1 MRLYQGIRSLI
12 LSLFRKILFLWVR
25 TDVSGNTLEALGLDP
40 DKPVCYVL
48 QYSSLS
54 SRLVL
59 EQEVIRARLPGA
71 TDTLPVKNGPSH
83 SFFFLYKRIGGLFR
97 GGRHKPVPTR
107 EFTDLVHFGLE
118 HPDQDVQIV
127 PVSLFWG
134 RSPDKEKSLVKLLL
148 SDTWSV
154 AGRLQKFLIILVHG
168 RNTYVQFNQPL
179 SLRQVVDEYRD
190 NEQKA
195 NRKLARILRTHFR
208 RVRQAVLGP
217 DLSHRRT
224 LVEGLVR
231 TQAVKE
237 AIRETA
243 AKDDIPP
250 EKVRAKAYKY
260 ADEIAASM
268 SIVTIRFLEL
278 VLAWLWNRIYNG
290 IAIHNIGVAKEAAQD
305 NAVVYVPCHRSHID
319 YLLLSYVLYK
329 NGLMPPHI
337 AAGINLNMP
346 IVGPI
351 LRRGGAFFMRRSFK
365 DNPLYATVFNEYM
378 HVMFTRGYSVEYFVE
393 GGRSRTGRML
403 PPRPGMLSMTVRSFL
418 RDHRK
423 PIVFVPVYIGYEKVM
438 EGRSYLGELRGKK
451 KQKESIFGLAK
462 TARKLTNSFGR
473 VAVNFGDPI
482 HLDKVLDDVHESWRH
497 EAYDTE
503 YRPSWLNQAVDNLSQ
518 RVASNINASVA
529 VNPIGMTA
537 TVLLGTER
545 LAMDEGQLIR
555 LLDKYADLLRA
566 YPYAE
571 TITLPEGTGRD
582 WIAYCENMG
591 LITRQPQKLGDIIA
605 LEGSNAILMT
615 YYRNNIQHLF
625 ALPALIASLFEN
637 KASLSREKI
646 VFLTSVAYPYL
657 QSELF
662 LQYDQEKVD
671 AVINQWIDVLVDQ
684 GLLIRLEDERLGRP
698 EEGTEA
704 MLRSRIL
711 SRFIIQT
718 LERTSRIDPLMDHPN
733 LFPFILDLM
742 GPYLQIMG
750 SQIYV
755 RYPNKKDE
763 NLSGWHTDAGPSL
776 RQVRVGPD
784 SLPLNFKIQ
793 FFLTEIPEENCA
805 NFMLVPGSHRR
816 ELLEDSPHRSRK
828 GNPPGA
834 VQLIC
839 QPGDCAIFPNT
850 LWHSVAPNHSDTVR
864 RSITFRYGQ
873 MWCRPYDYEKCPE
886 KVLARMTPRRRRL
899 MGDMGKNYTATDYF
913 KPKDQIEVIMDGL
926 NFECPH
932 V

>member
-1 MRLYQGIRSLI
+1 MRILQALRSLI
-12 LSLFRKILFLWVR
+12 LTFFRKILFLWVR
-25 TDVSGNTLEALGLDP
+25 TDVSGNSREALGLDP

-48 QYSSLS
+48 QYSSMS

-59 EQEVIRARLPGA
+59 EQEVLRAGLPGA
-71 TDTLPVKNGPSH
+71 EASLPVKNGPVH
-83 SFFFLYKRIGGLFR
+83 SFFFLYRRIGGLFR
-97 GGRHKPVPTR
+97 KRQTPVPTS
-107 EFTDLVHFGLE
+107 EFKALVRYGLE
-118 HPDQDVQIV
+118 NPEKDVQIV

-154 AGRLQKFLIILVHG
+154 AGRLQKLLIIMLHG
-168 RNTYVQFNQPL
+168 RSTYVQFNQPL
-179 SLRQVVDEYRD
+179 SLKQVIDEYRHS
-190 NEQKA
+190 EERA

-243 AKDDIPP
+243 RQDDIPP

-268 SIVTIRFLEL
+268 SIVTIRFLEV
-278 VLAWLWNRIYNG
+278 VLSWLWNRIYNG
-290 IAIHNIGVAKEAAQD
+290 IAVNNIRVAKEVAQD

-403 PPRPGMLSMTVRSFL
+403 QPRPGMLAMTVRSFL
-418 RDHRK
+418 RNHRK
-423 PIVFVPVYIGYEKVM
+423 PIVFVPVYVGYEKVM

-451 KQKESIFGLAK
+451 KQKESVFGLAK
-462 TARKLTNSFGR
+462 TVRKLSNSFGR
-473 VAVNFGDPI
+473 VAVNFGEAIPLED
-482 HLDKVLDDVHESWRH
+482 VLNEVHPSWRD
-497 EAYDTE
+497 EAYDAE
-503 YRPSWLNQAVDNLSQ
+503 YRPSWLPEAVDRLST
-518 RVASNINASVA
+518 RVAANINASVA

-537 TVLLGTER
+537 TVLLGTDR
-545 LAMDEGQLIR
+545 LAMDESQLIR
-555 LLDKYADLLRA
+555 LMDQYASLLKA
-566 YPYAE
+566 FPYAE
-571 TITLPEGTGRD
+571 TVTMPEGSGKD
-582 WIAYCENMG
+582 WVAYCENMG
-591 LITRQPQKLGDIIA
+591 LVTRQPQKLGDIIA

-625 ALPALIASLFEN
+625 ALPSLIASLFEN
-637 KASLSREKI
+637 KDSLQRDKI
-646 VFLTSVAYPYL
+646 VFLASVAYPYL

-662 LQYDQEKVD
+662 LKYQPDEVEG
-671 AVINQWIDVLVDQ
+671 VINQWIDLMIEQ
-684 GLLIRLEDERLGRP
+684 GLIFERDERICRP
-698 EEGTEA
+698 EEGTDA
-704 MLRSRIL
+704 MLRLRVL

-718 LERTSRIDPLMDHPN
+718 LERYHIAIGILRKYGSGRISAAELEEQSTLLAERMSI
-733 LFPFILDLM
+733 LF
-742 GPYLQIMG
+742 
-750 SQIYV
+750 
-755 RYPNKKDE
+755 
-763 NLSGWHTDAGPSL
+763 
-776 RQVRVGPD
+776 
-784 SLPLNFKIQ
+784 
-793 FFLTEIPEENCA
+793 
-805 NFMLVPGSHRR
+805 
-816 ELLEDSPHRSRK
+816 
-828 GNPPGA
+828 
-834 VQLIC
+834 
-839 QPGDCAIFPNT
+839 
-850 LWHSVAPNHSDTVR
+850 
-864 RSITFRYGQ
+864 
-873 MWCRPYDYEKCPE
+873 
-886 KVLARMTPRRRRL
+886 
-899 MGDMGKNYTATDYF
+899 
-913 KPKDQIEVIMDGL
+913 GL
-926 NFECPH
+926 NAPEFFDKSLFRNFIANMQKNGVITTDDNGLLSYTEGLNE
-932 V
+932 VAEDARLVLSVEKRQAIQQVTMLGA

>member
-1 MRLYQGIRSLI
+1 MQIFPGLSSLI
-12 LSLFRKILFLWVR
+12 LTLFRKILFLWVR
-25 TDVSGNTLEALGLDP
+25 TDVSGNNAESLGLDP

-59 EQEVIRARLPGA
+59 QQEALKGGLPPAESPLDPG
-71 TDTLPVKNGPSH
+71 DKNAPSR
-83 SFFFLYKRIGGLFR
+83 SMLFLYRRTGGLFR
-97 GGRHKPVPTR
+97 RRHTPVLTPQ
-107 EFTDLVHFGLE
+107 FKDLIHYGLE
-118 HPDQDVQIV
+118 HPDQDVQVV

-134 RSPDKEKSLVKLLL
+134 RSPDKERSLVKLLL

-168 RNTYVQFNQPL
+168 RNTYVQFNRPL
-179 SLRQVVDEYRD
+179 SLKQIVDEYRD
-190 NEQKA
+190 NEARA

-224 LVEGLVR
+224 LVSSLVR

-243 AKDDIPP
+243 RKDDIPP
-250 EKVRAKAYKY
+250 EKVRAKAWKY

-268 SIVTIRFLEL
+268 SIVTIRFLEV
-278 VLAWLWNRIYNG
+278 VLSWLWNRIYKG
-290 IAIHNIGVAKEAAQD
+290 IAVNNVKVPREVAQD

-346 IVGPI
+346 VVGPI

-378 HVMFTRGYSVEYFVE
+378 HVMFSRGYSVEYFVE

-403 PPRPGMLSMTVRSFL
+403 QPRAGMLSMTVRSFL

-451 KQKESIFGLAK
+451 KQKENIFTLAK
-462 TARKLTNSFGR
+462 TARKLTNSFGK

-482 HLDKVLDDVHESWRH
+482 HLSDVLDTIEPTWRD
-497 EAYDTE
+497 EAYDSE
-503 YRPSWLNQAVDNLSQ
+503 YRPAWLNRAVDELAFQ
-518 RVASNINASVA
+518 VATHINSAVA

-545 LAMDEGQLIR
+545 LAMDEVQLVK
-555 LLDKYADLLRA
+555 LMDQFAGLLRA
-566 YPYAE
+566 NRYAE
-571 TITLPEGTGRD
+571 TVTLPEGSGKD
-582 WIAYCENMG
+582 WLQYCENMG
-591 LITRQPQKLGDIIA
+591 LVVRLPQKLGDIIG
-605 LEGSNAILMT
+605 LEGSNATLMT
-615 YYRNNIQHLF
+615 YYRNNVQHLF
-625 ALPALIASLFEN
+625 ALPSLVASLFEN
-637 KASLSREKI
+637 NISLRRDKA
-646 VFLTSVAYPYL
+646 VFLASTAYPYI

-662 LQYDQEKVD
+662 LKYREGEVEP
-671 AVINQWIDVLVDQ
+671 AINHWIDVLLEQ
-684 GLLIRLEDERLGRP
+684 GLLTADGDRLSRP

-704 MLRSRIL
+704 MLRLRIL

-718 LERTSRIDPLMDHPN
+718 LERYHITLG
-733 LFPFILDLM
+733 IL
-742 GPYLQIMG
+742 
-750 SQIYV
+750 
-755 RYPNKKDE
+755 R
-763 NLSGWHTDAGPSL
+763 
-776 RQVRVGPD
+776 
-784 SLPLNFKIQ
+784 
-793 FFLTEIPEENCA
+793 
-805 NFMLVPGSHRR
+805 
-816 ELLEDSPHRSRK
+816 
-828 GNPPGA
+828 
-834 VQLIC
+834 
-839 QPGDCAIFPNT
+839 
-850 LWHSVAPNHSDTVR
+850 
-864 RSITFRYGQ
+864 RYGSGKISAQ
-873 MWCRPYDYEKCPE
+873 ELE
-886 KVLARMTPRRRRL
+886 EQSTLLAERMSIL
-899 MGDMGKNYTATDYF
+899 F
-913 KPKDQIEVIMDGL
+913 GL
-926 NFECPH
+926 NAPEFFDKSLFRNFISNLQNNGVVTTNEEGMLCYSEALDD
-932 V
+932 VAEDARLVLSVEKRQAIQQVTMMGA

>member
-25 TDVSGNTLEALGLDP
+25 TDVSGNSLEFLGLDP
-40 DKPVCYVL
+40 SKPVCYVL

-59 EQEVIRARLPGA
+59 EQEVINARLPGA
-71 TDTLPVKNGPSH
+71 TPDLPVRHGPSH
-83 SFFFLYKRIGGLFR
+83 SFFFLYKRVGSPMQ

-107 EFTDLVHFGLE
+107 DFNELVRFGME
-118 HPDQDVQIV
+118 HPEQDVQIV

-168 RNTYVQFNQPL
+168 RSTYVQFNQPL
-179 SLRQVVDEYRD
+179 SLHQVIDEYRD
-190 NEQKA
+190 NPPKA

-217 DLSHRRT
+217 NLSHRRT

-243 AKDDIPP
+243 AKDDLPP
-250 EKVRAKAYKY
+250 EKVRARAYQY

-278 VLAWLWNRIYNG
+278 ALAWLWNRIYKG
-290 IAIHNIGVAKEAAQD
+290 IAINNIKVAKEAAQD
-305 NAVVYVPCHRSHID
+305 SAVVYVPCHRSHID

-346 IVGPI
+346 VVGPI
-351 LRRGGAFFMRRSFK
+351 LRRGGAFFMRRSFR

-403 PPRPGMLSMTVRSFL
+403 QPRPGMLAMTVRSFL

-423 PIVFVPVYIGYEKVM
+423 PIVLVPVYIGHEKVM

-451 KQKESIFGLAK
+451 KQKESVFQLAK
-462 TARKLTNSFGR
+462 TARKLTDSFGR

-482 HLDKVLDDVHESWRH
+482 ALEGLLDRVHDSWRE

-503 YRPSWLNQAVDNLSQ
+503 YRPRWLPRAVDALAQ
-518 RVASNINASVA
+518 QVASNINSAVA

-545 LAMDEGQLIR
+545 LAMDERQLIR
-555 LLDKYADLLRA
+555 LLDQYASLLKAKPYAD
-566 YPYAE
+566 
-571 TITLPEGTGRD
+571 TVTLPEGSGSD
-582 WIAYCENMG
+582 WVSYCETMG
-591 LITRQPQKLGDIIA
+591 LVTRQPQKLGDIIA
-605 LEGSNAILMT
+605 LEGSNATLMT

-625 ALPALIASLFEN
+625 ALPALVVSLFEN
-637 KASLSREKI
+637 KASLRRDKI
-646 VFLTSVAYPYL
+646 VFLASVAYPYL
-657 QSELF
+657 RSELF
-662 LQYDQEKVD
+662 LKYPPEAIEQEVK
-671 AVINQWIDVLVDQ
+671 
-684 GLLIRLEDERLGRP
+684 
-698 EEGTEA
+698 
-704 MLRSRIL
+704 
-711 SRFIIQT
+711 
-718 LERTSRIDPLMDHPN
+718 
-733 LFPFILDLM
+733 
-742 GPYLQIMG
+742 
-750 SQIYV
+750 
-755 RYPNKKDE
+755 
-763 NLSGWHTDAGPSL
+763 
-776 RQVRVGPD
+776 
-784 SLPLNFKIQ
+784 
-793 FFLTEIPEENCA
+793 
-805 NFMLVPGSHRR
+805 
-816 ELLEDSPHRSRK
+816 
-828 GNPPGA
+828 
-834 VQLIC
+834 
-839 QPGDCAIFPNT
+839 
-850 LWHSVAPNHSDTVR
+850 
-864 RSITFRYGQ
+864 
-873 MWCRPYDYEKCPE
+873 
-886 KVLARMTPRRRRL
+886 
-899 MGDMGKNYTATDYF
+899 
-913 KPKDQIEVIMDGL
+913 
-926 NFECPH
+926 
-932 V
+932 

>member
-71 TDTLPVKNGPSH
+71 TESLPVKNGPAH
-83 SFFFLYKRIGGLFR
+83 SFFFLYKRTGDVFR
-97 GGRHKPVPTR
+97 GGRQKPVPTK
-107 EFTDLVHFGLE
+107 EFTGLVHFGLE
-118 HPDQDVQIV
+118 HPEQDVQIV

-179 SLRQVVDEYRD
+179 SLKQVVDEYRD
-190 NEQKA
+190 NEEKA
-195 NRKLARILRTHFR
+195 KRKLARILRTHFR

-237 AIRETA
+237 SIRETA
-243 AKDDIPP
+243 ARDDIPP

-268 SIVTIRFLEL
+268 SVVTIRIMEQ
-278 VLAWLWNRIYNG
+278 VLAWLWNRIYKG
-290 IAIHNIGVAKEAAQD
+290 IAVNNIKVAKEVAQD

-346 IVGPI
+346 VIGPI
-351 LRRGGAFFMRRSFK
+351 LRRGGAFFMRRSFR

-378 HVMFTRGYSVEYFVE
+378 HVMFTRGYSMEYFVE

-403 PPRPGMLSMTVRSFL
+403 PPRPGMLAMTVRSFL

-451 KQKESIFGLAK
+451 KEKESIFGLAK

-473 VAVNFGDPI
+473 VALNFGDPI
-482 HLDKVLDDVHESWRH
+482 PLADVLDDVHDSWRQ
-497 EAYDTE
+497 EAFDAE
-503 YRPSWLNQAVDNLSQ
+503 FRPPWLTDAVDELAH
-518 RVASNINASVA
+518 RVANNINASVA

-545 LAMDEGQLIR
+545 MAMDEGQLIR

-566 YPYAE
+566 LPYAD
-571 TITLPEGTGRD
+571 TVTLPEGTGRD
-582 WIAYCENMG
+582 WVGYCENMG
-591 LITRQPQKLGDIIA
+591 LVARQPQKLGDIIA
-605 LEGSNAILMT
+605 LEGANAILMT

-625 ALPALIASLFEN
+625 ALPALIVSLFEN
-637 KASLSREKI
+637 KSSLRRDKI
-646 VFLTSVAYPYL
+646 LFLTSVAYPYL

-662 LQYDQEKVD
+662 IRFSQDEVES
-671 AVINQWIDVLVDQ
+671 VINQWIDVLIDQ
-684 GLLIRLEDERLGRP
+684 GLLIQLDEGRLGRP
-698 EEGTEA
+698 KEGTEA
-704 MLRSRIL
+704 MLRARIL

-718 LERTSRIDPLMDHPN
+718 LERYHVTLGILRKYGSGKLTAAELEEQSTLLAERMSI
-733 LFPFILDLM
+733 LF
-742 GPYLQIMG
+742 
-750 SQIYV
+750 
-755 RYPNKKDE
+755 
-763 NLSGWHTDAGPSL
+763 
-776 RQVRVGPD
+776 
-784 SLPLNFKIQ
+784 
-793 FFLTEIPEENCA
+793 
-805 NFMLVPGSHRR
+805 
-816 ELLEDSPHRSRK
+816 
-828 GNPPGA
+828 
-834 VQLIC
+834 
-839 QPGDCAIFPNT
+839 
-850 LWHSVAPNHSDTVR
+850 
-864 RSITFRYGQ
+864 
-873 MWCRPYDYEKCPE
+873 
-886 KVLARMTPRRRRL
+886 
-899 MGDMGKNYTATDYF
+899 
-913 KPKDQIEVIMDGL
+913 GL
-926 NFECPH
+926 NAPEFFDKTLFRNFIANMQKTGVLTNDEDGRLCYGEGLDE
-932 V
+932 VADDARLVLSVEKQLAIQQVTMLDA

>member
-1 MRLYQGIRSLI
+1 MRLYQGLRSLI
-12 LSLFRKILFLWVR
+12 LTILRKILFLWVR
-25 TDVSGNTLEALGLDP
+25 TDVSGNSTEALGLDP
-40 DKPVCYVL
+40 NKPVCYVL

-59 EQEVIRARLPGA
+59 EQEVIRAGLPGA
-71 TDTLPVKNGPSH
+71 TDALPVKNGPSH
-83 SFFFLYKRIGGLFR
+83 SFFFLYRRIGGLFS
-97 GGRHKPVPTR
+97 GGRQTPVPTN
-107 EFTDLVHFGLE
+107 EFKALVHYGLE
-118 HPDQDVQIV
+118 HPQQDVQIV

-179 SLRQVVDEYRD
+179 SLHQVIEEYRD
-190 NEQKA
+190 NEERA
-195 NRKLARILRTHFR
+195 NRKLARLLRTHFR

-268 SIVTIRFLEL
+268 SIVTIRFLEV

-290 IAIHNIGVAKEAAQD
+290 IAVNNIEVVKDVAQD

-351 LRRGGAFFMRRSFK
+351 LRRGGAFFMRRSFR

-378 HVMFTRGYSVEYFVE
+378 HVMFSRGYSVEYFVE

-451 KQKESIFGLAK
+451 KQKESIFVLAK
-462 TARKLTNSFGR
+462 TLKKLRNSFGR
-473 VAVNFGDPI
+473 VAVNFGDAIP
-482 HLDKVLDDVHESWRH
+482 LAEVLDEVHDSWRD
-497 EAYDTE
+497 EAYDAE
-503 YRPSWLNQAVDNLSQ
+503 FRPPWLTSAVDALSLK
-518 RVASNINASVA
+518 VASNINAAVA

-555 LLDKYADLLRA
+555 LMDQYATLLKA
-566 YPYAE
+566 YPYAD
-571 TITLPEGTGRD
+571 TVTLPEGSGKD
-582 WIAYCENMG
+582 WVAYCENMG
-591 LITRQPQKLGDIIA
+591 LVTRQPQKLGDIIA

-625 ALPALIASLFEN
+625 AIPSLIASLFEN
-637 KASLSREKI
+637 KDSLRREKI
-646 VFLTSVAYPYL
+646 LFLANVAYPYL
-657 QSELF
+657 QAELF
-662 LQYDQEKVD
+662 LKYAPEEVEG
-671 AVINQWIDVLVDQ
+671 VIDHWIDVLVEQ
-684 GLLIRLEDERLGRP
+684 GLLETLEDGRIGRP

-704 MLRSRIL
+704 MLRLRIL

-718 LERTSRIDPLMDHPN
+718 LERYHIAIGILRKYGSGKISAAELEEQSTLLAERMSI
-733 LFPFILDLM
+733 LFGLNAPEFFDKTLFRNFIAHM
-742 GPYLQIMG
+742 QKNGVIT
-750 SQIYV
+750 
-755 RYPNKKDE
+755 
-763 NLSGWHTDAGPSL
+763 TDDNG
-776 RQVRVGPD
+776 
-784 SLPLNFKIQ
+784 
-793 FFLTEIPEENCA
+793 
-805 NFMLVPGSHRR
+805 
-816 ELLEDSPHRSRK
+816 
-828 GNPPGA
+828 
-834 VQLIC
+834 LIC
-839 QPGDCAIFPNT
+839 
-850 LWHSVAPNHSDTVR
+850 
-864 RSITFRYGQ
+864 YG
-873 MWCRPYDYEKCPE
+873 
-886 KVLARMTPRRRRL
+886 
-899 MGDMGKNYTATDYF
+899 
-913 KPKDQIEVIMDGL
+913 DGL
-926 NFECPH
+926 EE
-932 V
+932 VAEDARLVLSVEKRQAIQQVTMLGA

>member
-1 MRLYQGIRSLI
+1 MRLYQGFRSLI
-12 LSLFRKILFLWVR
+12 LTIFRKILFLWVR
-25 TDVSGNTLEALGLDP
+25 TDVSGNSAETLGLDP
-40 DKPVCYVL
+40 EKPVCYVL

-59 EQEVIRARLPGA
+59 EQEVIRAHLPGA
-71 TDTLPVKNGPSH
+71 SEALPVKNGPSH
-83 SFFFLYKRIGGLFR
+83 SFFFLYRRIGGLFS
-97 GGRHKPVPTR
+97 GGRQTPVPTN
-107 EFTDLVHFGLE
+107 EFQALVRYGLE
-118 HPDQDVQIV
+118 HPEQDVQIV

-154 AGRLQKFLIILVHG
+154 AGRLQKFLIIMVHG

-179 SLRQVVDEYRD
+179 SLKQVIDEYRHS
-190 NEQKA
+190 EERA
-195 NRKLARILRTHFR
+195 NRKLARLLRTHFR

-250 EKVRAKAYKY
+250 EKVRGKAYKY

-268 SIVTIRFLEL
+268 SIVTIRFLEV
-278 VLAWLWNRIYNG
+278 VLSWLWNRIYNG
-290 IAIHNIGVAKEAAQD
+290 IAVNNIQEVKEVAQD

-351 LRRGGAFFMRRSFK
+351 LRRGGAFFMRRSFR

-378 HVMFTRGYSVEYFVE
+378 HVMFSRGYSVEYFIE

-403 PPRPGMLSMTVRSFL
+403 QPRPGMLSMTVRSFL

-423 PIVFVPVYIGYEKVM
+423 PIVFVPVYFGYEKVM

-451 KQKESIFGLAK
+451 KQKESVFGLAK
-462 TARKLTNSFGR
+462 TVRKLTNSFGR
-473 VAVNFGDPI
+473 VAVNFGDAIP
-482 HLDKVLDDVHESWRH
+482 LAEVLDTVHGSWRD
-497 EAYDTE
+497 EAYDAE
-503 YRPSWLNQAVDNLSQ
+503 YRPAWLTDAVDVLAQ
-518 RVASNINASVA
+518 QVAANINASVA

-537 TVLLGTER
+537 TVLLGTDR

-555 LLDKYADLLRA
+555 LMDQYARLLTTF
-566 YPYAE
+566 PYAE
-571 TITLPEGTGRD
+571 TVTLPEGSGKD
-582 WIAYCENMG
+582 WIAYCESMG
-591 LITRQPQKLGDIIA
+591 LVTRQPQKLGDIIA

-625 ALPALIASLFEN
+625 ALPSLIASLFEN
-637 KASLSREKI
+637 KDSLRRDKI

-662 LQYDQEKVD
+662 LKYSMEEIDGI
-671 AVINQWIDVLVDQ
+671 INQWIDVLVDL
-684 GLLIRLEDERLGRP
+684 GLLTTLEDDRIGRP

-704 MLRSRIL
+704 MLRLRIL

-718 LERTSRIDPLMDHPN
+718 LERYHIALGILRKYGSGKISASELEEQSTLLAERMSI
-733 LFPFILDLM
+733 LFGLNAPEFFDKSLFRNFIANM
-742 GPYLQIMG
+742 QKNGVITT
-750 SQIYV
+750 
-755 RYPNKKDE
+755 DE
-763 NLSGWHTDAGPSL
+763 NGLISYGEGLEEVAEDARLVLSVEK
-776 RQVRVGPD
+776 RQA
-784 SLPLNFKIQ
+784 IQ
-793 FFLTEIPEENCA
+793 QVT
-805 NFMLVPGSHRR
+805 MM
-816 ELLEDSPHRSRK
+816 
-828 GNPPGA
+828 GA
-834 VQLIC
+834 
-839 QPGDCAIFPNT
+839 
-850 LWHSVAPNHSDTVR
+850 
-864 RSITFRYGQ
+864 
-873 MWCRPYDYEKCPE
+873 
-886 KVLARMTPRRRRL
+886 
-899 MGDMGKNYTATDYF
+899 
-913 KPKDQIEVIMDGL
+913 
-926 NFECPH
+926 
-932 V
+932 

>member
-25 TDVSGNTLEALGLDP
+25 TDVSGNTLEALGLNP
-40 DKPVCYVL
+40 DKPICYVL

-97 GGRHKPVPTR
+97 GGQHKPVPTR

-497 EAYDTE
+497 EAYDAE
-503 YRPSWLNQAVDNLSQ
+503 YRPPWLNQAVDNLSQ

-571 TITLPEGTGRD
+571 TITLPEGSGRD

-718 LERTSRIDPLMDHPN
+718 LERYHITLGILRKYGSGN
-733 LFPFILDLM
+733 LTAAELEEQSTLLAERMSIL
-742 GPYLQIMG
+742 
-750 SQIYV
+750 
-755 RYPNKKDE
+755 
-763 NLSGWHTDAGPSL
+763 
-776 RQVRVGPD
+776 
-784 SLPLNFKIQ
+784 F
-793 FFLTEIPEENCA
+793 
-805 NFMLVPGSHRR
+805 
-816 ELLEDSPHRSRK
+816 
-828 GNPPGA
+828 
-834 VQLIC
+834 
-839 QPGDCAIFPNT
+839 
-850 LWHSVAPNHSDTVR
+850 
-864 RSITFRYGQ
+864 
-873 MWCRPYDYEKCPE
+873 
-886 KVLARMTPRRRRL
+886 
-899 MGDMGKNYTATDYF
+899 
-913 KPKDQIEVIMDGL
+913 GL
-926 NFECPH
+926 NAPEFFDKTLFRNFIANMQKNGVLTTDEDGRLCYGEGLDE
-932 V
+932 VAEDARLVLSVEKRQAIQQVTMLDA

>member
-1 MRLYQGIRSLI
+1 MRFFLGLRSLI
-12 LSLFRKILFLWVR
+12 LTLFRKILFLWVR
-25 TDVSGNTLEALGLDP
+25 TDVSGNSVEALGVDP
-40 DKPVCYVL
+40 EKPVCYVL

-59 EQEVIRARLPGA
+59 EQEVLRAGLPGA
-71 TDTLPVKNGPSH
+71 ESSLPVKNGPNH
-83 SFFFLYKRIGGLFR
+83 SFFFLYRRIGGLFR
-97 GGRHKPVPTR
+97 RRQTPVPTG
-107 EFTDLVHFGLE
+107 EFRALVRHGLE
-118 HPDQDVQIV
+118 HPEQDVQIV

-154 AGRLQKFLIILVHG
+154 AGRLQKLLIIMVHG
-168 RNTYVQFNQPL
+168 RSTYVQFNQPL
-179 SLRQVVDEYRD
+179 SLKQVVDEYRHS
-190 NEQKA
+190 EERA

-224 LVEGLVR
+224 LVGGLVR

-243 AKDDIPP
+243 RKDDIPP

-268 SIVTIRFLEL
+268 SIVTIRFLEV
-278 VLAWLWNRIYNG
+278 VLSWLWNRIYNG
-290 IAIHNIGVAKEAAQD
+290 IAINNIRVAKEEAQD

-351 LRRGGAFFMRRSFK
+351 LRRGGAFFMRRSFR

-378 HVMFTRGYSVEYFVE
+378 HVMFSRGYSVEYFVE

-403 PPRPGMLSMTVRSFL
+403 QPRPGMLSMTVRSFL

-451 KQKESIFGLAK
+451 KQKESVFAIAK
-462 TARKLTNSFGR
+462 TVRKLSNSFGQ
-473 VAVNFGDPI
+473 VAVNFGEAIP
-482 HLDKVLDDVHESWRH
+482 LAEVLDEVEPSWRE
-497 EAYDTE
+497 EAYDSE
-503 YRPSWLNQAVDNLSQ
+503 YRPKWLNQAVSELSN
-518 RVASNINASVA
+518 RVASSINASVA

-537 TVLLGTER
+537 TVLLGTDR

-555 LLDKYADLLRA
+555 LMDQYADLLKA
-566 YPYAE
+566 FPYAD
-571 TITLPEGTGRD
+571 TITLPEGSGKD
-582 WIAYCENMG
+582 WVNYCENMG

-625 ALPALIASLFEN
+625 ALPSLIASLFEN
-637 KASLSREKI
+637 KNSLRRDKI
-646 VFLTSVAYPYL
+646 EFLASVAYPYL
-657 QSELF
+657 KSELF
-662 LQYDQEKVD
+662 LKYDAEEID
-671 AVINQWIDVLVDQ
+671 GIINQWIDVLLAK
-684 GLLIRLEDERLGRP
+684 GLLFEEEEDRISRP
-698 EEGTEA
+698 EEGTDA
-704 MLRSRIL
+704 MLRLRVL

-718 LERTSRIDPLMDHPN
+718 LERYHIAIGILRKYGSGKITAGELEEQSTLLAERMSI
-733 LFPFILDLM
+733 LFGLNAPEFFDKTLFRNFIANM
-742 GPYLQIMG
+742 QHNGVIT
-750 SQIYV
+750 
-755 RYPNKKDE
+755 
-763 NLSGWHTDAGPSL
+763 TD
-776 RQVRVGPD
+776 D
-784 SLPLNFKIQ
+784 
-793 FFLTEIPEENCA
+793 
-805 NFMLVPGSHRR
+805 
-816 ELLEDSPHRSRK
+816 
-828 GNPPGA
+828 
-834 VQLIC
+834 
-839 QPGDCAIFPNT
+839 
-850 LWHSVAPNHSDTVR
+850 
-864 RSITFRYGQ
+864 
-873 MWCRPYDYEKCPE
+873 
-886 KVLARMTPRRRRL
+886 
-899 MGDMGKNYTATDYF
+899 
-913 KPKDQIEVIMDGL
+913 DGL
-926 NFECPH
+926 LCYTDGLDE
-932 V
+932 VAEDARLVLSVEKRQAIQQVTMLGA

>member
-1 MRLYQGIRSLI
+1 MRFFLGLRSLI
-12 LSLFRKILFLWVR
+12 LTLFRKILFLWVR
-25 TDVSGNTLEALGLDP
+25 TDVSGNSVEALGVDP
-40 DKPVCYVL
+40 EKPVCYVL

-59 EQEVIRARLPGA
+59 EQEVLRAGLPGA
-71 TDTLPVKNGPSH
+71 ESSLPVKNGPNH
-83 SFFFLYKRIGGLFR
+83 SFFFLYRRIGGLFR
-97 GGRHKPVPTR
+97 RRQTPVPTG
-107 EFTDLVHFGLE
+107 EFRALVRHGLE
-118 HPDQDVQIV
+118 HPEQDVQIV

-154 AGRLQKFLIILVHG
+154 AGRLQKFLIIMVHG
-168 RNTYVQFNQPL
+168 RSTYVQFNQPL
-179 SLRQVVDEYRD
+179 SLKQVIDEYRHS
-190 NEQKA
+190 EERA

-224 LVEGLVR
+224 LVGGLVR

-243 AKDDIPP
+243 RKDDIPP

-268 SIVTIRFLEL
+268 SIVTIRFLEV
-278 VLAWLWNRIYNG
+278 VLSWLWNRIYNG
-290 IAIHNIGVAKEAAQD
+290 IAINNIRVAKEEAQD

-351 LRRGGAFFMRRSFK
+351 LRRGGAFFMRRSFR

-378 HVMFTRGYSVEYFVE
+378 HVMFSRGYSVEYFVE

-403 PPRPGMLSMTVRSFL
+403 QPRPGMLSMTVRSFL

-451 KQKESIFGLAK
+451 KQKESVFAIAK
-462 TARKLTNSFGR
+462 TVRKLSNSFGQ
-473 VAVNFGDPI
+473 VAVNFGEAIP
-482 HLDKVLDDVHESWRH
+482 LAEVLNEVEPSWRE
-497 EAYDTE
+497 EAYDSE
-503 YRPSWLNQAVDNLSQ
+503 YRPKWLNQAVSELSN
-518 RVASNINASVA
+518 RVASSINASVA

-537 TVLLGTER
+537 TVLLGTDR

-555 LLDKYADLLRA
+555 LMDQYADLLKA
-566 YPYAE
+566 FPYAD
-571 TITLPEGTGRD
+571 TITLPEGSGKD
-582 WIAYCENMG
+582 WVNYCENMG

-625 ALPALIASLFEN
+625 ALPSLIASLFEN
-637 KASLSREKI
+637 KNSLRRDKI
-646 VFLTSVAYPYL
+646 EFLASVAYPYL
-657 QSELF
+657 KSELF
-662 LQYDQEKVD
+662 LKYDAEEID
-671 AVINQWIDVLVDQ
+671 GVINQWIDVLLEK
-684 GLLIRLEDERLGRP
+684 GLLFEEEEDRISRP
-698 EEGTEA
+698 EEGTDA
-704 MLRSRIL
+704 MLRLRVL

-718 LERTSRIDPLMDHPN
+718 LERYHIAIGILRKYGSGKITAGELEEQSTLLAERMSI
-733 LFPFILDLM
+733 LFGLNAPEFFDKTLFRNFIANM
-742 GPYLQIMG
+742 QHNGVIT
-750 SQIYV
+750 
-755 RYPNKKDE
+755 
-763 NLSGWHTDAGPSL
+763 TD
-776 RQVRVGPD
+776 D
-784 SLPLNFKIQ
+784 
-793 FFLTEIPEENCA
+793 
-805 NFMLVPGSHRR
+805 
-816 ELLEDSPHRSRK
+816 
-828 GNPPGA
+828 
-834 VQLIC
+834 
-839 QPGDCAIFPNT
+839 
-850 LWHSVAPNHSDTVR
+850 
-864 RSITFRYGQ
+864 
-873 MWCRPYDYEKCPE
+873 
-886 KVLARMTPRRRRL
+886 
-899 MGDMGKNYTATDYF
+899 
-913 KPKDQIEVIMDGL
+913 DGL
-926 NFECPH
+926 LCYTDGLDE
-932 V
+932 VAEDARLVLSVEKRQAIQQVTMLGA

>member
-1 MRLYQGIRSLI
+1 
-12 LSLFRKILFLWVR
+12 
-25 TDVSGNTLEALGLDP
+25 
-40 DKPVCYVL
+40 
-48 QYSSLS
+48 
-54 SRLVL
+54 
-59 EQEVIRARLPGA
+59 
-71 TDTLPVKNGPSH
+71 
-83 SFFFLYKRIGGLFR
+83 
-97 GGRHKPVPTR
+97 
-107 EFTDLVHFGLE
+107 
-118 HPDQDVQIV
+118 
-127 PVSLFWG
+127 
-134 RSPDKEKSLVKLLL
+134 
-148 SDTWSV
+148 
-154 AGRLQKFLIILVHG
+154 
-168 RNTYVQFNQPL
+168 
-179 SLRQVVDEYRD
+179 
-190 NEQKA
+190 
-195 NRKLARILRTHFR
+195 
-208 RVRQAVLGP
+208 
-217 DLSHRRT
+217 
-224 LVEGLVR
+224 
-231 TQAVKE
+231 
-237 AIRETA
+237 
-243 AKDDIPP
+243 
-250 EKVRAKAYKY
+250 
-260 ADEIAASM
+260 
-268 SIVTIRFLEL
+268 
-278 VLAWLWNRIYNG
+278 
-290 IAIHNIGVAKEAAQD
+290 
-305 NAVVYVPCHRSHID
+305 
-319 YLLLSYVLYK
+319 
-329 NGLMPPHI
+329 
-337 AAGINLNMP
+337 
-346 IVGPI
+346 
-351 LRRGGAFFMRRSFK
+351 
-365 DNPLYATVFNEYM
+365 M

-497 EAYDTE
+497 EAYDAE
-503 YRPSWLNQAVDNLSQ
+503 YRPPWLNQAVDNLSQ

-571 TITLPEGTGRD
+571 TITLPEGSGRD

-718 LERTSRIDPLMDHPN
+718 LERYHITLGILRKYGSGN
-733 LFPFILDLM
+733 LTAAELEEQSTLLAERMSIL
-742 GPYLQIMG
+742 
-750 SQIYV
+750 
-755 RYPNKKDE
+755 
-763 NLSGWHTDAGPSL
+763 
-776 RQVRVGPD
+776 
-784 SLPLNFKIQ
+784 F
-793 FFLTEIPEENCA
+793 
-805 NFMLVPGSHRR
+805 
-816 ELLEDSPHRSRK
+816 
-828 GNPPGA
+828 
-834 VQLIC
+834 
-839 QPGDCAIFPNT
+839 
-850 LWHSVAPNHSDTVR
+850 
-864 RSITFRYGQ
+864 
-873 MWCRPYDYEKCPE
+873 
-886 KVLARMTPRRRRL
+886 
-899 MGDMGKNYTATDYF
+899 
-913 KPKDQIEVIMDGL
+913 GL
-926 NFECPH
+926 NAPEFFDKTLFRNFIANMQKNGVLTTDEDGRLCYGEGLDE
-932 V
+932 VAEDARLVLSVEKRQAIQQVTMLDA